1 MNIKLKTW
9 LKKFGRLFIIL
20 THEEDK
26 VLKRSVLIVDN
37 GYSSYEHLCS
47 TLTQAQ
53 QWIPGSNISV
63 LTFDDRRRFLH
74 ENFPDAEVMH
84 PERRIRSKKYQLA
97 IQMFKLRKRG
107 YDFIVLMSLDITP
120 IAVALLFTRSHL
132 FLYNRWNEWYLLRFR
147 NIWEFIIAKKG
158 ADKVKFQDKRNTL
171 VGLALFILSL
181 ITHIIVFIY
190 LLISAIFIFLYR
202 CYNILKFKLLRRGV
216 I

>member
-1 MNIKLKTW
+1 MKKI
-9 LKKFGRLFIIL
+9 LKKIGRAFVIL
-20 THEEDK
+20 THEEDE
-26 VLKRSVLIVDN
+26 VLMRSVLVVDD
-37 GYSSYEHLCS
+37 GYSSYEHLHS

-53 QWIPGSNISV
+53 QRIPGSNISI

-74 ENFPDAEVMH
+74 ENFPDVEVIH
-84 PERRIRSKKYQLA
+84 PDRRIRPKKYQLA

-120 IAVALLFTRSHL
+120 IAVALLFTGSHL

-158 ADKVKFQDKRNTL
+158 ADKVKVQDKRNIL
-171 VGLALFILSL
+171 VKLALFIPSM
-181 ITHIIVFIY
+181 ITYIIVFIY
-190 LLISAIFIFLYR
+190 LLISAVFIFLYR
-202 CYNILKFKLLRRGV
+202 CYNIMKFKLLRREV